1 MHPDNRDDVVGRA
14 LKQLPAPRAP
24 RTLLPRVMAAVESRA
39 TRSAQRPWVDWPL
52 GWQLAS
58 AVVVVVFAI
67 GVGRLWPGAE
77 SEIGRSVAPV
87 VDSVTSAVGDLTNRT
102 SVVVTLARVVW
113 RAVLQP
119 LSGYALLLVLVMG
132 AACATFGAALNR
144 VALGGHT

>member
-1 MHPDNRDDVVGRA
+1 MHPDEPDDIDRA
-14 LKQLPAPRAP
+14 LKGLPAPRAP
-24 RTLLPRVMAAVESRA
+24 RTMLPRIMAAVESRA
-39 TRSAQRPWVDWPL
+39 ARSAPRPWVDWPL

-58 AVVVVVFAI
+58 AALVIVFAI
-67 GVGRLWPGAE
+67 GVGRQWPGAE
-77 SEIGRSVAPV
+77 SAIGRSVAPV
-87 VDSVTSAVGDLTNRT
+87 IDSVTSAVGDLTDRT
-102 SVVVTLARVVW
+102 SVFVTLARVVW

>member
-1 MHPDNRDDVVGRA
+1 MHPDDSDDIDRA
-14 LKQLPAPRAP
+14 LKGLPAPRAP
-24 RTLLPRVMAAVESRA
+24 RTMLPRIMATVE
-39 TRSAQRPWVDWPL
+39 DWPL

-58 AVVVVVFAI
+58 AALVIVFAI

-77 SEIGRSVAPV
+77 SAIGRSVAPV
-87 VDSVTSAVGDLTNRT
+87 IDSVTSAVGELTDRT

>member
-1 MHPDNRDDVVGRA
+1 MHPDDSDDIDRA
-14 LKQLPAPRAP
+14 LKGLPAPRAP
-24 RTLLPRVMAAVESRA
+24 RTMLPRIMAAVEARA
-39 TRSAQRPWVDWPL
+39 ARPVPRPWVDWPL

-58 AVVVVVFAI
+58 AALVIIFAI
-67 GVGRLWPGAE
+67 VVGRLWPGAE
-77 SEIGRSVAPV
+77 SAIGRSVAPV
-87 VDSVTSAVGDLTNRT
+87 IDSVTSAVGELTDRT

-132 AACATFGAALNR
+132 ADCATFGAALNR